1 MSNTTTAPLEDNV
14 VATQPTVDVQALLAE
29 RDNLKKLA
37 DAQGNELGELRPLK
51 AQKEVKE
58 EPKEDKGFFDDLN
71 EERQNQIIAYLKQKV
86 AETEDDTE
94 RARLQEELDVN
105 LDVIAEDVDSVLPKR
120 RNSRVMNE
128 IFGKPQNSFVDT
140 SAVDNLRR
148 SFGLIKDEVNKMPTG
163 GGSASIN
170 RSNTS
175 TPEPTSNKPFKG
187 DIMDM
192 D

>member
-175 TPEPTSNKPFKG
+175 ASESTSNKPFKG